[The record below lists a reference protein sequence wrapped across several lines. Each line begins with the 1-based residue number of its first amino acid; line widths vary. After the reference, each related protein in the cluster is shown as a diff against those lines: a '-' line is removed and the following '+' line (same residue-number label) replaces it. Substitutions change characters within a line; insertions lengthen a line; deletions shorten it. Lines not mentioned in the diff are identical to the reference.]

1 MKTLTKDEFLTL
13 SEKKQALYINALC
26 AANHIDPPYLT
37 IGDEIVDNDDGEVV
51 KDLFD
56 YALEIHIE
64 ATDLRG
70 KVFAD

>member
-1 MKTLTKDEFLTL
+1 MKTLTKDEFTALT
-13 SEKKQALYINALC
+13 ETEQARYINALC

-37 IGDEIVDNDDGEVV
+37 IADEIVDKDSGEVV
-51 KDLFD
+51 EDLFD
-56 YALEIHIE
+56 YALDLNIE